1 MRSWLPILPLLAGLA
16 LAWLTCVA
24 LAACGDDPGYSGLPW
39 AYSID
44 ATPDGVLPSDD
55 DAGVNRH

>member
-1 MRSWLPILPLLAGLA
+1 MRTWLPFLPLFAGLA
-16 LAWLTCVA
+16 LACIA
-24 LAACGDDPGYSGLPW
+24 LAACGDDAGYSGLPY

>member
-1 MRSWLPILPLLAGLA
+1 MRPWLFFLPLFVGLAGIA
-16 LAWLTCVA
+16 LS
-24 LAACGDDPGYSGLPW
+24 ACGDDPGFSNLPY

>member
-1 MRSWLPILPLLAGLA
+1 MRTWLPFLPLFSA
-16 LAWLTCVA
+16 LVAVA
-24 LAACGDDPGYSGLPW
+24 LAACGDDPAYSGLPY

-44 ATPDGVLPSDD
+44 ATPDGVIPSDD